1 MKIRPASVFFAIS
14 GEGRPHCPA
23 GRSIASWYTPA
34 AMFRPARHRR
44 LLAGILLFALM
55 LQSLLPAMAG
65 VLTEGSGRW
74 IEVCAGSGVKWVK
87 IDQQAADGEHAYD
100 GQCLLCAATGAL
112 PEFDARR
119 HLQAHGSDARPAVMG
134 TDPRRVFPGH
144 ALRSRAPPV
153 LS

>member
-1 MKIRPASVFFAIS
+1 
-14 GEGRPHCPA
+14 
-23 GRSIASWYTPA
+23 
-34 AMFRPARHRR
+34 MFNPSRHRR

-65 VLTEGSGRW
+65 ALTNGSDRW

-87 IDQQAADGEHAYD
+87 IDQHAAAGEHASD
-100 GQCLLCAATGAL
+100 EHCLLCAATGPV

-119 HLQAHGSDARPAVMG
+119 HLQSHGSDARPAVMAAE
-134 TDPRRVFPGH
+134 PRRVFPGH
-144 ALRSRAPPV
+144 ALRSRAPPA

>member
-1 MKIRPASVFFAIS
+1 MTFPT
-14 GEGRPHCPA
+14 
-23 GRSIASWYTPA
+23 RS
-34 AMFRPARHRR
+34 RR

-65 VLTEGSGRW
+65 ALTDGPDRW

-87 IDQQAADGEHAYD
+87 IDRGNVDPHAATGEHASD
-100 GQCLLCAATGAL
+100 GHCLLCAATGAV

-119 HLQAHGSDARPAVMG
+119 HLQAHANDARPTVIAAS
-134 TDPRRVFPGH
+134 PRRVFPGH

-153 LS
+153 FS